1 MDQPTDL
8 TDLSDDELSRR
19 CQALRLQATRGNQA
33 ALREALALEAE
44 AERRFRAAT
53 TLSAPLEAMS
63 IGRRPWWR
71 FW

>member
-8 TDLSDDELSRR
+8 SDEELFRR
-19 CQALRLQATRGNQA
+19 CQALRLKATHGDQA

-44 AERRFRAAT
+44 AQRRFRAAT
-53 TLSAPLEAMS
+53 TISAPLEAMS
-63 IGRRPWWR
+63 IARRPWWR